1 MMLSDADQSRVIEMA
16 WEDHTPFE
24 AILHLYGLSES
35 QVIVLMRQSL
45 KPSSFRLW
53 RERVTGRSSK
63 HQALRQDRPAIGHQ
77 SDDGD
82 QVETDQR
89 ERDQPKRHEPPKAYA
104 VGQYKINHGRK

>member
-24 AILHLYGLSES
+24 AILNLYGLSEP

-53 RERVTGRSSK
+53 RERVTGRASK
-63 HQALRQDRPAIGHQ
+63 HQALRQDQPPIEHP
-77 SDDGD
+77 SDDEMDGPE
-82 QVETDQR
+82 VDQR
-89 ERDQPKRHEPPKAYA
+89 ERHQPPKAYSA
-104 VGQYKINHGRK
+104 GQYKINHGRK